1 MLHRSRE
8 WSKPFAQ
15 AEVPHPSALK
25 LDGSPWH
32 NDSETVVQ
40 NCSRNPLGRPNRS
53 WPVVELVSGSRKRK
67 LENGGQRLARQNLE
81 FGPET
86 LKIRRWRPDGCGL
99 TRRNVGGSPA
109 PGNHTAET
117 ALAGWGARIRTWEW
131 RNQNPQKSI
140 DIYSISSAMLH
151 LCRIKRERLSLQK
164 DRPPYLLRR
173 FSSCCS

>member
-131 RNQNPQKSI
+131 RNQNPLPYHLATPHQVPESRSLARRRDHSGVEGPKQRPVPL
-140 DIYSISSAMLH
+140 IY
-151 LCRIKRERLSLQK
+151 
-164 DRPPYLLRR
+164 
-173 FSSCCS
+173 